1 MKSFWKNWFFKG
13 SSRGL
18 RGERGVSA
26 LEFVLIMVLMAVA
39 ILASL
44 DSAGATVEQLML
56 SLSSELL
63 P

>member
-1 MKSFWKNWFFKG
+1 MKKLWKKWFG
-13 SSRGL
+13 QAQTRQSMHN
-18 RGERGVSA
+18 RGVSA
-26 LEFVLIMVLMAVA
+26 LEFVLIMVLVAVS

-56 SLSSELL
+56 RLSSELL